1 MSYNGAKLVV
11 VCVDGGVPGIVT
23 TWNFFSSHRRLPGVV
38 DSLPAPLRSVFPSST
53 APGHA
58 SFLTG
63 TEADGHGIVANRF
76 WEGESV
82 ARIKQLDP
90 NPFKTLHPYESHSLQ
105 ASSLIDWFVQEKQVR
120 VSAVHFPHTFS
131 HADPHVTN
139 SSVFCLY
146 APARSVHIPLS
157 DLQNDS
163 VPLVRDLLYFDET
176 IPLNIRKSGGNSDQ
190 IAVSLGSAAKPEVI
204 ANGETVQ
211 LSVDITV
218 GRLSL
223 PIGYSASRSEAEL
236 DIGTAVLT
244 LRFGEPGGS
253 ECGPTSLER
262 SYTANPDINFSEAP
276 NARWVCQ
283 EILTALEKNEPDV
296 LFVRFNQADH
306 AQEFLYW
313 HATQGDGRAAQLA
326 REQILDT
333 YQLIDDCLGE
343 IMTAVGPEADYLL
356 FSDHGIDYV
365 DRRIRPNAVLAQLGL
380 SDRMIFQGD
389 SRVSYLYADAPVPSA
404 VLDRIVAELVR
415 IEPSVRRVDA
425 RQARNLRIPPAGG
438 KQGRTGQLMMMC
450 DLHHEFVYGEL
461 GLASQPVQSASH
473 GYLPSTPSMY
483 GFIRMFGPNVA
494 NIVLPGALS
503 EASGVVK
510 TLWEKRSAAGV

>member
-1 MSYNGAKLVV
+1 MGYNGVKLVV

-23 TWNFFSSHRRLPGVV
+23 TWNFFSPHRRLPGVV

-76 WEGESV
+76 WEGEPV
-82 ARIKQLDP
+82 AQIKRLDP

-105 ASSLIDWFVQEKQVR
+105 TPSLIDWFVQEKQVR

-131 HADPHVTN
+131 RADAHVTN

-146 APARSVHIPLS
+146 APARSVRIPLS
-157 DLQNDS
+157 DLQAAS
-163 VPLVRDLLYFDET
+163 APLARDLLYFDEA
-176 IPLNIRKSGGNSDQ
+176 IPLRICKSGGSGDR
-190 IAVSLGSAAKPEVI
+190 IAISLGATTKPAVI
-204 ANGETVQ
+204 TNGETVQ
-211 LSVDITV
+211 ISADIAV

-223 PIGYSASRSEAEL
+223 PIRYSTSRSEAEL

-244 LRFGEPGGS
+244 LRFGEFGGS
-253 ECGPTSLER
+253 ESGPTSLER
-262 SYTANPDINFSEAP
+262 SYTANPDVNFSEAP
-276 NARWVCQ
+276 NAWWVCQ
-283 EILTALEKNEPDV
+283 EVLAALEKNEPDV
-296 LFVRFNQADH
+296 LFVRFNQVDH

-313 HATQGDGRAAQLA
+313 HATQGDGRTAQLA

-333 YQLIDDCLGE
+333 YQLIDDCLGR
-343 IMTAVGPEADYLL
+343 IITAVGPDADYLL

-365 DRRIRPNAVLAQLGL
+365 DRRIRPNVVLAQLGL

-389 SRVSYLYADAPVPSA
+389 SRVSYLYADEPVSSA
-404 VLDRIVAELVR
+404 VLDRIVAEIARV
-415 IEPSVRRVDA
+415 EPSARRVDS
-425 RQARNLRIPPAGG
+425 RQARNLRVPPASG

-450 DLHHEFVYGEL
+450 DLHHEFVYGET
-461 GLASQPVQSASH
+461 GLASQSVQSASH

-483 GFIRMFGPNVA
+483 GFTRMFGPNVA
-494 NIVLPGALS
+494 NMVLPGSLT

-510 TLWEKRSAAGV
+510 ALWDKRSAVRA